1 MTLIDFTAM
10 QGDILIK
17 LDNKVNKVEV
27 SNVVNQTEVLQNM
40 LNELWSRTGGGS
52 INTVQG
58 NHYNNQVI
66 GGSTNV
72 QGNHYNNQ
80 VIGGNTNVQGNHYN
94 NQVIGGSNPGMPN
107 ASQFSTSNFGAQLQS
122 QVHGINANQLLNNN
136 NQPQSLANLI
146 PSDSVKQLSSHN
158 NSLGNLNISQNIMS
172 KQNNNSMKNLSEL
185 IGQINNSANLSVA
198 KGINNLSNPN
208 LSNPNLSNPN
218 LLGQNHHNTISY
230 DQNSNIQPD
239 NLNNSDT

>member
-40 LNELWSRTGGGS
+40 LNELWSRTGGGN
-52 INTVQG
+52 IPVQV

-72 QGNHYNNQ
+72 QGNNYNNQ
-80 VIGGNTNVQGNHYN
+80 M
-94 NQVIGGSNPGMPN
+94 IGGSTPGIPN

-122 QVHGINANQLLNNN
+122 QVNDINANQLLNSN
-136 NQPQSLANLI
+136 NQPQSKANLI
-146 PSDSVKQLSSHN
+146 PSDSLKQLSSHN
-158 NSLGNLNISQNIMS
+158 NSLGNLNISQN
-172 KQNNNSMKNLSEL
+172 
-185 IGQINNSANLSVA
+185 
-198 KGINNLSNPN
+198 
-208 LSNPNLSNPN
+208 
-218 LLGQNHHNTISY
+218 
-230 DQNSNIQPD
+230 
-239 NLNNSDT
+239 